1 MNEEIKNE
9 DLGQPLGILF
19 DSINYYKVEDL
30 DTFISELNHDQA
42 LYCIVQACQ
51 AAFKRNAYTITESE
65 LLSKALRKMST
76 PNVVTE

>member
-1 MNEEIKNE
+1 MNEEINNE
-9 DLGQPLGILF
+9 ELGQPLGVLF
-19 DSINYYKVEDL
+19 DVINYYKVEDL
-30 DTFISELNHDQA
+30 DKFISELNHDQA

>member
-1 MNEEIKNE
+1 MSEDVQNEE
-9 DLGQPLGILF
+9 LGQPLGVLF
-19 DSINYYKVEDL
+19 DVINYYKIEDL
-30 DTFISELNHDQA
+30 DKFIFELNHDQA